1 MGYVELPLE
10 PPRQGG
16 KLTGTIV
23 LDSDEL
29 RVTVGLLKDALAEL
43 TKGMA
48 NGVTPHT
55 AAPQP
60 GPHWAPAAA
69 AATPQITAGLG
80 QPPPL

>member
-16 KLTGTIV
+16 KLTGTVV

-43 TKGMA
+43 TNGMS
-48 NGVTPHT
+48 NGVIHHA

-60 GPHWAPAAA
+60 GPHGQPAAA
-69 AATPQITAGLG
+69 AAPQITPGLG
-80 QPPPL
+80 QHPPL